1 MLAQGDVSRK
11 PSVTPSCIRGKRSS
25 TTALASGVCIGA
37 YAEGKKDAADKA
49 AQSAWESG
57 DMDAYKAAVAESKSW
72 AEGGD
77 NRTALHIAG
86 GALIGGLGGGAFGA
100 IGGAAG
106 AGLTAKMAD
115 QLDQISKGVG
125 SATGSE
131 LLGNIAANVVAGV
144 GGALVGGGAGAATAS
159 NVELYNQSAH
169 RKKND
174 LVAQVCPATGQCNE
188 TVLNA
193 AIQAQG
199 DNAAAASENMKTA
212 AIYGAPAAAVI
223 ALGPEAVTA
232 AALAGGLD
240 YAGSVYSYATG
251 LTRDAP
257 SVTNSYIAGVVGGLT
272 YPLAIGDTA
281 IAGMGTAGKIAANAY
296 NAGVTGVGAFG
307 TTAITGGNP
316 DLSAGVAS
324 VTTAAGSWAKVVLPS
339 PLGNLVNQIMQ
350 GAAGP
355 IQNVIQPSK

>member
-1 MLAQGDVSRK
+1 MNAASAAGEAVSR
-11 PSVTPSCIRGKRSS
+11 R
-25 TTALASGVCIGA
+25 IGD
-37 YAEGKKDAADKA
+37 YANDKFNETGDP
-49 AQSAWESG
+49 AW
-57 DMDAYKAAVAESKSW
+57 D
-72 AEGGD
+72 EGGD

-100 IGGAAG
+100 VGGTAG
-106 AGLTAKMAD
+106 AGLAAKMAD

-131 LLGNIAANVVAGV
+131 LLGNLTANVVAGV

-159 NVELYNQSAH
+159 NVELYNQTMH

-174 LVAQVCPATGQCNE
+174 LIAQVCPATGQCDE

-193 AIQAQG
+193 AIQAQR

-212 AIYGAPAAAVI
+212 AIYGAPAAVVI

-240 YAGSVYSYATG
+240 YAGSAYSYATG

-272 YPLAIGDTA
+272 YPFAIGGAA
-281 IAGMGTAGKIAANAY
+281 ISGMGTAGKIAANMY
-296 NAGVTGVGAFG
+296 NAGVAGVGAFG
-307 TTAITGGNP
+307 TAGMTRSNP
-316 DLSAGVAS
+316 NGAAAAA
-324 VTTAAGSWAKVVLPS
+324 TIATAAGAGAQIIFPGA
-339 PLGNLVNQIMQ
+339 LGNLLNQMIQ

-355 IQNVIQPSK
+355 VQNAVQNGLSKQ